1 MKYLQSLIIVLSLIS
16 LSSTAQSITLQDY
29 NRAVSFLPSNS
40 YNKTV
45 FNLKTKVNW
54 FNNEKGLWFIEFSES
69 GKTYKKLS
77 FKDYKVKPLF
87 NHEKLARALSEF
99 FKKEINANAISV
111 SNIEYLD
118 NKNLLFTSSGK
129 ALVLNLE
136 TYNLQLKKEKS
147 KSKTNEFE
155 QKSPDGKWIA
165 YSEAYNLF
173 IKSTET
179 KEVHQLSFDGEKNY
193 EYASRYGWGDIIE
206 GEHGER
212 PKHFS
217 VNWSKDSKWI
227 ATNVIDF
234 RNAEK
239 MYLLDWSIDSLY
251 KPKLLSY
258 YRGSPGDTTMVYV
271 KPVFY
276 NVETKQEVKT
286 ALPNNVHINSVSVNW
301 TDKSGVVLANYKTR
315 GFKNQFVKE
324 VDLNTNTERT
334 LIKET
339 SETNIDNF
347 TYKTLSEKE
356 SIVFLSE
363 RSGWRQLYH
372 LDLKSNKIT
381 ALTTGDYFIN
391 EISYIDQKSGV
402 IYFLASGKEKGNNPY
417 HQQLYKVSLKG
428 KLTLLTPE
436 KMHHQV
442 SFSDNGRY
450 FVDQYSTVK
459 TPTKTVLRDT
469 KTGKVLTPLIE
480 TDASPLFNKGWEAP
494 EVFKLIG
501 KDGKTDIYGAIWK
514 PSNFDASKSYPIID
528 ATYTGPHTQ
537 RFPKS
542 FDVSLSNQALSE
554 LGFIVMQVDGLGTS
568 GRSKA
573 FHNHSY
579 KNMGN
584 NLEDHVLAIK
594 YLGQK
599 YSWIN
604 VDQVGIFGHSAGGFD
619 AGHAMVAFPDFYKV
633 GVASSGDHDFRME
646 KAWWPEMY
654 MGWPVDN
661 SYQEVSNITMA
672 KNLKGKL
679 LLVHGGIDENVNPS
693 ATFKF
698 AEALIN
704 ADKEFD
710 LLILPSQHHGYVGKH
725 YNYFIKKRWNYFVE
739 HLLGETP
746 IWNFSLKTN
755 E

>member
-1 MKYLQSLIIVLSLIS
+1 MKYLHGLIIVLSLVS
-16 LSSTAQSITLQDY
+16 FSASAQNITLQDY
-29 NRAVSFLPSNS
+29 NRAVSFLPSHS

-54 FNNEKGLWFIEFSES
+54 FNKSKGLWFVEFSKS

-77 FKDYKVKPLF
+77 FKDNKVKPLI
-87 NHEKLARALSEF
+87 NHEKLASILSEF
-99 FKKEINANAISV
+99 SKSV
-111 SNIEYLD
+111 VNSNELSLSDIEYLD
-118 NKNLLFTSSGK
+118 GENLLFKSLGK
-129 ALVLNLE
+129 SFVLNLD
-136 TYNLQLKKEKS
+136 TYNLQLKKEKIKPENNKF
-147 KSKTNEFE
+147 KS
-155 QKSPDGKWIA
+155 KSPDGKWIA
-165 YSEAYNLF
+165 FSKNHNLF
-173 IKSTET
+173 IKSTAT
-179 KEVHQLSFDGEKNY
+179 KEVHQLSFDGKKNY

-227 ATNVIDF
+227 ATNVIDLLH
-234 RNAEK
+234 AEK

-258 YRGSPGDTTMVYV
+258 YRGSPGDTNMVRV
-271 KPVFY
+271 KPIFY
-276 NVETKQEVKT
+276 NIETKREVKT
-286 ALPNNVHINSVSVNW
+286 ELPNNVHINSVSVNW
-301 TDKSGVVLANYKTR
+301 TDAPGVVLANYKTR
-315 GFKNQFVKE
+315 GFKNEFVKKIN
-324 VDLNTNTERT
+324 LNTNTERI

-339 SETNIDNF
+339 SETNVDNF
-347 TYKTLSEKE
+347 TYRTLSEKQK
-356 SIVFLSE
+356 IVFLSE
-363 RSGWRQLYH
+363 RSGWRQLYS

-381 ALTTGDYFIN
+381 ALTSGNYFVN
-391 EISYIDQKSGV
+391 DISYINEKRGDV
-402 IYFLASGKEKGNNPY
+402 YFLASGKDKDNNPY
-417 HQQLYKVSLKG
+417 HQQLYKISLNG

-442 SFSDNGRY
+442 SFSSDGKY
-450 FVDQYSTVK
+450 FVDHFSTVD
-459 TPTKTVLRDT
+459 TPSKTVLRDS
-469 KTGKVLTPLIE
+469 KTGEILTQL
-480 TDASPLFNKGWEAP
+480 TQTNASPLFNKGWKAP
-494 EVFKLIG
+494 ETFTLTG

-514 PSNFDASKSYPIID
+514 PSNFDASKLYPIID

-554 LGFIVMQVDGLGTS
+554 LGFIVMQVDGLGSS

-599 YSWIN
+599 YPWIN
-604 VDQVGIFGHSAGGFD
+604 VDKVGIFGHSAGGFD

-661 SYQEVSNITMA
+661 SYQDVSNITMA

-693 ATFKF
+693 TTFKF

-710 LLILPSQHHGYVGKH
+710 LLILPSQHHSYVGKH

-746 IWNFSLKTN
+746 IWNFSL
-755 E
+755 